1 MGFSNQHLLQP
12 FTTRQVYS
20 LLAVNK
26 NKPFELYLCEK
37 PSQGRDIAK
46 ALGISQRN
54 DGYLQG
60 NGILVSWCIGHLL
73 EMVPPDAYDDR
84 YKRWSLQDL
93 PILPQQWK
101 LTAKKST
108 RKQLTVIKKLLKQ
121 AHSVVIATDA
131 DREGETIARE
141 VLEHLK
147 FRGATRRLWLSALDP
162 ISIQRALNS
171 IRNSQETLPLYHS
184 GLARGRADWLIG
196 MNLTRAYTILGSD
209 RQVRSVGRVQTPTL
223 ALIVNRDREI
233 SNFNAVPYYEIE
245 ALFQTKSKVES
256 QTKSQTKGQ
265 NHQEKPTDNIQLL
278 ETKWLFPAA
287 KKNQDEAAKHCL
299 DKQLAQGVIER
310 CQNQYGIVSTAST
323 QRKKLPPPLLY
334 NLSGLQQEASRRWTY
349 GAQEVLNIA
358 QALYET
364 HKLTTYPRSD
374 CEYLPLS
381 QFNDVSQVF
390 QSLCKNDPTICH
402 LLSQA
407 NQQQRSRVW
416 NDKKITAHHAIIPT
430 QAAVTGGI
438 NKLNNKER
446 NVYDLIRRRYIAQF
460 FPDYEYD
467 QSIILIT
474 IQSDQFKAS
483 GRIPRM
489 QGWKQAI
496 GTGLSSNKKSAANE
510 KELPAVEKGEQLLC
524 DRLDLKNKLTQPPKH
539 FTEGTLIKA
548 METIGSQVIDK
559 VMKKILRETAG
570 LGTQATR
577 ANIIQ
582 TLFQRKYIMKDK
594 KFIKASTLGF
604 ALCDA
609 VPETIKDPLL
619 TAQWE
624 QQLDDIAN
632 NKGQDI
638 SGFLQQQI
646 SLLKAIIS
654 RIKQP
659 AAKTS
664 RQQELTQYKAGD
676 PCPDCGHPLEIRQA
690 IRGKKIGQNY
700 IGCSRFPEC
709 RFYSWS

>member
-1 MGFSNQHLLQP
+1 M
-12 FTTRQVYS
+12 
-20 LLAVNK
+20 AVHKK
-26 NKPFELYLCEK
+26 NTFELYLCEK

-46 ALGISQRN
+46 ALGVRQRS
-54 DGYLQG
+54 DGYFQG
-60 NGILVSWCIGHLL
+60 DGLFVSWCIGHLL
-73 EMVPPDAYDDR
+73 EMIPPDGYDSR
-84 YKRWSLQDL
+84 YKRWSLHDL
-93 PILPQQWK
+93 PILPQEWK
-101 LTAKKST
+101 LEAKKST

-121 AHSVVIATDA
+121 THSVVIATDA

-196 MNLTRAYTILGSD
+196 MNLTRAYTILGND

-233 SNFNAVPYYEIE
+233 SHFKAQAYYEI
-245 ALFQTKSKVES
+245 AAFF
-256 QTKSQTKGQ
+256 QTKSQTSQ
-265 NHQEKPTDNIQLL
+265 HSTHSDNSALL
-278 ETKWLFPAA
+278 ETKWQFPTAIEQ
-287 KKNQDEAAKHCL
+287 KTSLRHCF
-299 DKQLAQGVIER
+299 DKALALSVIER
-310 CQNQYGIVSTAST
+310 CQNQYGVVTTATT
-323 QRKKLPPPLLY
+323 QRKKQPPPLLY
-334 NLSGLQQEASRRWTY
+334 NLSGLQQEASRRWGY

-358 QALYET
+358 QSLYET

-381 QFNDVSQVF
+381 QLNDVSQIF
-390 QSLCKNDPTICH
+390 QALCKNDPAICH
-402 LLSQA
+402 LLAQA
-407 NQQQRSRVW
+407 DQKQRSRVW

-430 QAAVTGGI
+430 QAATAGGTG
-438 NKLNNKER
+438 KLNNKER
-446 NVYDLIRRRYIAQF
+446 HIYDLIRRRYIAQF

-474 IQSDQFKAS
+474 IHADQFKAS
-483 GRIPRM
+483 VRIPCV
-489 QGWKQAI
+489 QGWKSVLGSTSAKSES
-496 GTGLSSNKKSAANE
+496 GASNKKKTLAKENE
-510 KELPAVEKGEQLLC
+510 QVLPVVTKGEQLLC
-524 DRLDLKNKLTQPPKH
+524 DHLDLQDKLTTPPKH

-548 METIGSQVIDK
+548 METIGSQVTDR

-582 TLFQRKYIMKDK
+582 TLFQRQFIHKDK
-594 KFIKASTLGF
+594 KLIKATPLGF

-609 VPETIKDPLL
+609 VPDTIKDPLL

-632 NKGQDI
+632 NNGQDI
-638 SGFLQQQI
+638 NGFLQQQI
-646 SLLKAIIS
+646 NLLKTIITQ
-654 RIKQP
+654 IKQP
-659 AAKTS
+659 EVKTGKGPAS
-664 RQQELTQYKAGD
+664 VQYKAGK
-676 PCPDCGHPLEIRQA
+676 PCPECGQPLEIRQA
-690 IRGKKIGQNY
+690 IRGSRVGQDY
-700 IGCSRFPEC
+700 LGCSHFPQC